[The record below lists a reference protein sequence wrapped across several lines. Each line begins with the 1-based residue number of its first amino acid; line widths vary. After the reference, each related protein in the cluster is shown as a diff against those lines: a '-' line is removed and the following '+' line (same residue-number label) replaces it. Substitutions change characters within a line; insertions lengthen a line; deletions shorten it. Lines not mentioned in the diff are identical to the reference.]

1 MSKFEDFQRKDRRLV
16 ILLALEGAAEYKAN
30 HFLLHR
36 WCSQM
41 GHSVSQ
47 DQVMGDLAWLSEQGL
62 ITVMVAQEVTI
73 ATITQRG
80 LDVANARTEVPG
92 VARPAPGQD

>member
-1 MSKFEDFQRKDRRLV
+1 MTKFEEFQRKDRRLV
-16 ILLALEGAAEYKAN
+16 ILLALDSAAQYKAN

-36 WCSQM
+36 WCEQM

-47 DQVMGDLAWLSEQGL
+47 DQVTSDLAWLCEQGL
-62 ITVMVAQEVTI
+62 LTLEQAKDVTV

-92 VARPAPGQD
+92 VSRPAPGQD

>member
-16 ILLALEGAAEYKAN
+16 ILLALEGAAQYKAN

-36 WCSQM
+36 WCEQM

-47 DQVMGDLAWLSEQGL
+47 DQVMSDLAWLSEQGL
-62 ITVMVAQEVTI
+62 LTVEEAKDVTV